1 MLTSVCRRGKESLK
15 WVSWCPSHHHK
26 HGLWPLAAATNN
38 GKTHSGESGQNLS
51 INTSTSLGDTCK
63 TILCEKDHPVQV
75 PAPKWVVFKVTA
87 PAPVI
92 IQPILI
98 PQNVAITDKNIGP
111 GHIITR
117 TLFWADNDK
126 DSIPASLLPTLPTD
140 SKFDSILP
148 KEVQKI
154 AITQT
159 KVRGCLIAQSVRT
172 YFNL

>member
-1 MLTSVCRRGKESLK
+1 MTFSSSNKQWKNPQC
-15 WVSWCPSHHHK
+15 
-26 HGLWPLAAATNN
+26 
-38 GKTHSGESGQNLS
+38 ESGQNLS
-51 INTSTSLGDTCK
+51 INTSTSFGDTYK

-111 GHIITR
+111 GHIITP
-117 TLFWADNDK
+117 TLFRADNGK
-126 DSIPASLLPTLPTD
+126 DSNPASLLPTLPTD

-148 KEVQKI
+148 KEVQTI